1 MPVYADLLVQTLLP
15 AVLGASTVF
24 AAILWNARSKSPSP
38 VQAQSGMACL
48 LFSGSRLLDAND
60 EAMALLKGADTSEAI
75 EWFHLHRAVSLR
87 FPDFPKTPDGI
98 LSPLSIP
105 EANGSK
111 VALQIIPVNGALRIE
126 IPPKPSEPQEKP
138 ALNSARPLGAAEY
151 AACPMW
157 CVGASG
163 QVVWGNRAYLSLI
176 GKQPEKPAKT
186 SSLGAAFDPRDLAE
200 VQMRPK
206 RVRCISKQEELWF
219 EVSCTR
225 LGEGVHYTALPL
237 DEVIRAE
244 TIQRSF
250 VQKLTKTFA
259 NLSIGLAIF
268 DKERRLAL
276 FNPALLDLTNL
287 SVDFLTSRPFIL
299 GFFDAMRDNHT
310 MPEPKDIREWRQ
322 KIMGIGG
329 DAPSGELLETWSLP
343 SGQTFRITGRPHPDG
358 TLAFLIEDIT
368 DEISLTRHFRQ
379 ELKQIRAI
387 LNYFD
392 QAVVLFA
399 PNGTLSLQNAAFDTI
414 WPDAEKSIAAN
425 STLHNAVSDWRDLCV
440 PSPFWDQLT
449 SYIDRSRTPPPDL
462 AILHRKDGLSVS
474 AMATRLPGGSCLI
487 LFATTASPLRSA
499 PLETLAVS

>member
-1 MPVYADLLVQTLLP
+1 VPGYADLLVQTLLP
-15 AVLGASTVF
+15 AVLGAAAVF
-24 AAILWNARSKSPSP
+24 AAILWSTRSKSPSP
-38 VQAQSGMACL
+38 VQAQSGTACL
-48 LFSGSRLLDAND
+48 LFSGSNLLDAND
-60 EAMALLKGADTSEAI
+60 EALALLNGADTPGSI
-75 EWFHLHRAVSLR
+75 EWLHLRRAISLR

-98 LSPLSIP
+98 VRQLSIP
-105 EANGSK
+105 EVGGSK
-111 VALQIIPVNGALRIE
+111 LALQITPLNDALRVE
-126 IPPKPSEPQEKP
+126 IPPKSPDPQEKP
-138 ALNSARPLGAAEY
+138 APNSARPLGAAEY

-176 GKQPEKPAKT
+176 GKQNEKPVEQA
-186 SSLGAAFDPRDLAE
+186 SLGAAFDPRDLAE

-206 RVRCISKQEELWF
+206 RVRCVSKQEELWF

-225 LGEGVHYTALPL
+225 LGEDVHYTALPL

-250 VQKLTKTFA
+250 VQTLTKTFA

-299 GFFDAMRDNHT
+299 GFFDAMRDNQT

-399 PNGTLSLQNAAFDTI
+399 PNGTLSLQNAAFDTV
-414 WPDAEKSIAAN
+414 WPDGETAVSPN
-425 STLHNAVSDWRDLCV
+425 STLINAVAHWRDLCA
-440 PSPFWDQLT
+440 PSPFWDQLLA
-449 SYIDRSRTPPPDL
+449 YIDRSRTPPPDL

-487 LFATTASPLRSA
+487 LFATTSRPLRSA
-499 PLETLAVS
+499 PWENRAVS

>member
-1 MPVYADLLVQTLLP
+1 MPFDANLLLQTLLP
-15 AVLGASTVF
+15 ALLGAAAVF
-24 AAILWNARSKSPSP
+24 GAIAWNTRQKLPSP
-38 VQAQSGMACL
+38 VMAQPGTACL
-48 LFSGSRLLDAND
+48 LFSGADLLDAN
-60 EAMALLKGADTSEAI
+60 EEGLALLDGMKKSSLQEWSRLRAAI
-75 EWFHLHRAVSLR
+75 SLR
-87 FPDFPKTPDGI
+87 FPDFPKTPEGI
-98 LSPLSIP
+98 IGQLSFS
-105 EANGSK
+105 EAGDSK
-111 VALQIIPVNGALRIE
+111 TLLHIIPLNGTLRVE
-126 IPPKPSEPQEKP
+126 IPPKPPVIPEAP
-138 ALNSARPLGAAEY
+138 APNTARPLGAAEF

-176 GKQPEKPAKT
+176 GKQTDKPAEHAP
-186 SSLGAAFDPRDLAE
+186 LGIAFDLRDLAE

-225 LGEGVHYTALPL
+225 IGEDVHYTALPL

-250 VQKLTKTFA
+250 VQTLTKTFA

-399 PNGTLSLQNAAFDTI
+399 PNGALSLQNAAFDTI
-414 WPDAEKSIAAN
+414 WPDAEKALTAN
-425 STLHNAVSDWRDLCV
+425 STLNHAVTHWRDLCA
-440 PSPFWDQLT
+440 PSPFWDQLL

-487 LFATTASPLRSA
+487 LFATSASPLRSA
-499 PLETLAVS
+499 PLESLAVS